1 MAPTVA
7 HDQLVLAML
16 TIIVGL
22 VGALWKG
29 MREDRREDRERF
41 EKLSEK
47 VVQIM
52 GHAQQCV
59 EKYAHSAKNSEDHR
73 RIWSK
78 VDEHDDAIGQLI
90 TRVTVLEKG
99 KG

>member
-1 MAPTVA
+1 MVPTVA
-7 HDQLVLAML
+7 HDPLVLAML

-22 VGALWKG
+22 VGALWRG
-29 MREDRREDRERF
+29 MRDDRREDRERF

-47 VVQIM
+47 VGQIM
-52 GHAQQCV
+52 GHAQQCA

-78 VDEHDDAIGQLI
+78 VDEHDAVLNTLT
-90 TRVTVLEKG
+90 TRVVILEQKE
-99 KG
+99 